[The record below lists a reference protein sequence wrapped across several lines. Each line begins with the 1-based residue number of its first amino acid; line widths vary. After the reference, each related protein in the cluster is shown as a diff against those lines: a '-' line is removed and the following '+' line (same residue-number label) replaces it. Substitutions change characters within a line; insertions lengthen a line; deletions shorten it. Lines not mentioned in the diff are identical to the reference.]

1 MKKEHKRTG
10 RRQFLAGSI
19 KTLVAT
25 PLAVVSTRTAS
36 EEGGKLLE
44 EGAEPL
50 PGEPG
55 YRDPDTYG
63 SLAD

>member
-1 MKKEHKRTG
+1 MKKQQRKTG
-10 RRQFLAGSI
+10 RREFLTGSV

-25 PLAVVSTRTAS
+25 PLAVAAMQTVPA
-36 EEGGKLLE
+36 EGENLFEQGP
-44 EGAEPL
+44 EPL
-50 PGEPG
+50 PGDAG